1 MGENGFQ
8 SSVDPGTIEL
18 AAWAAKH
25 FGVGHSAEAL
35 ARKVNALAS
44 DWLEGA
50 LAELVEQG
58 LGPDRVTIRMGRAA
72 PWRSPSTVCRASA
85 GRLPSRRK

>member
-1 MGENGFQ
+1 MAANGFR
-8 SSVDPGTIEL
+8 SSVDPGTIEP
-18 AAWAAKH
+18 ATWAAKH

-50 LAELVEQG
+50 LAELVAEG
-58 LGPDRVTIRMGRAA
+58 LGPDRVTIQYGPGCAVAVAVDGVPRKCWSVAIA
-72 PWRSPSTVCRASA
+72 P
-85 GRLPSRRK
+85 